1 MFIAVEK
8 TPPYAVRCLRLN
20 GDVIT
25 WGRKLYEADL
35 QTCRQC
41 LDNDEWPGYEDGYF
55 EIGLPQLEMRQIYEL
70 L

>member
-41 LDNDEWPGYEDGYF
+41 LDNDEWPG
-55 EIGLPQLEMRQIYEL
+55 
-70 L
+70 